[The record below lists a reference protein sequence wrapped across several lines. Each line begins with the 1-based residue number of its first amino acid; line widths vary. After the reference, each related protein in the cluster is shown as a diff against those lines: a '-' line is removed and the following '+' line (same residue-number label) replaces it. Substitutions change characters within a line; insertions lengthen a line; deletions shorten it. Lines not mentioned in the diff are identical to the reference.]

1 MRDVFSEPNEP
12 RRPISGT
19 TAILCDDF
27 EACDDVNVDVD
38 VELRT
43 RSVDWR
49 LDGGFSSSS
58 LDADERVLR
67 DLLLLW
73 RSRSRSLSLSLVRG
87 VLRSRSGSFLL
98 RRRCESDMVRRRRGS
113 PRWCYCGPRSRQ
125 ASAGGITSAAMGS
138 VDWASRAGTSRG
150 CAYQDSSSPSIYINQ
165 GRVR

>member
-27 EACDDVNVDVD
+27 EACDVVNVDVD

-125 ASAGGITSAAMGS
+125 ASARLLRVGSPARLWAA
-138 VDWASRAGTSRG
+138 
-150 CAYQDSSSPSIYINQ
+150 SIGRQ
-165 GRVR
+165 GRALRAVAPIRTAARHPST

>member
-58 LDADERVLR
+58 LDADERVVR
-67 DLLLLW
+67 DLL
-73 RSRSRSLSLSLVRG
+73 G
-87 VLRSRSGSFLL
+87 
-98 RRRCESDMVRRRRGS
+98 
-113 PRWCYCGPRSRQ
+113 
-125 ASAGGITSAAMGS
+125 
-138 VDWASRAGTSRG
+138 
-150 CAYQDSSSPSIYINQ
+150 
-165 GRVR
+165 